1 MAIQQRTGDAKVKGV
16 ADVVFLFDCTG
27 SMAPY
32 IENVKDNVA
41 SLIKG
46 FNGTPN
52 VKLDWRVRA
61 MGYRDFYVDSECILN
76 DFDFTDNVDTFA
88 NSQLAN
94 LEADG
99 GGDADE
105 SALDA
110 IWYALKKSD
119 WRPRC
124 TKVIVVFTD
133 AGTKGVH
140 SKTMDELGVVDD
152 IEYLQQELMKNK
164 IQLFMYCQTH
174 PIYEKLH
181 QTARAHIYQYDN
193 PGEELLTSDFGEL
206 LEVIGKTV
214 SASIVTDNRTL

>member
-61 MGYRDFYVDSECILN
+61 MGYKDFFVDKDCLIN
-76 DFDFTDNVDTFA
+76 DFDFTDNADSFA
-88 NSQLAN
+88 NNQLAR
-94 LEADG
+94 LDADG
-99 GGDADE
+99 GGDEKE

-110 IWYALKKSD
+110 IWYALKKTTDLSEPFVVVEDTWTKGSD
-119 WRPRC
+119 LISG
-124 TKVIVVFTD
+124 TGELSVALD
-133 AGTKGVH
+133 AGESQAFYRIEV
-140 SKTMDELGVVDD
+140 SSVDPRG
-152 IEYLQQELMKNK
+152 I
-164 IQLFMYCQTH
+164 
-174 PIYEKLH
+174 
-181 QTARAHIYQYDN
+181 
-193 PGEELLTSDFGEL
+193 
-206 LEVIGKTV
+206 
-214 SASIVTDNRTL
+214 